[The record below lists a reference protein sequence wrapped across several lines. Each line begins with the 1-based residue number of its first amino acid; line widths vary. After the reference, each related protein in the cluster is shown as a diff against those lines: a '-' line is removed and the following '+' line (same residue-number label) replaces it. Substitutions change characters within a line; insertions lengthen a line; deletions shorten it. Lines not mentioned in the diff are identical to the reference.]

1 MNFDK
6 LIKKIKEDCSIA
18 YVLVTCILF
27 ITLILMPVLFTGY
40 AFDDSH
46 DTLIKGFLIEANDNI
61 IHFNFV
67 QILGWF
73 SGLGRFIP
81 LQFYFFPYFDLIYNL
96 YLYKITI
103 IALIIIDICL
113 FCYLIYL
120 ITGLKSLSV
129 LPILLIPAFFQMR
142 LYHDPLSGA
151 HFLMPLIFLEI
162 ILSIIFLVFHLKTE
176 KMRHLVLS
184 VLLFGISIVT
194 YEIVYPFVILYL
206 LIIIAHSYENEIR
219 KFKIAILS
227 FISMPFLTLLIPHML
242 QIRFGLLK
250 SGYQDPNYRPN
261 IDMFAAFTAFI
272 KQTIAAFPLSYY
284 ILDPNQIFRE
294 TTINVSAFIAVSII
308 LITLLWFSISKNIP
322 KLITCDQK
330 NIEHSINNVKLILL
344 SIGISFLLFPS
355 ILIALSVKYQNEL
368 IFGIGYIP
376 VFFSYFGIVLL
387 IVLFIC
393 ILYDKN
399 KNHNIKHVIKIINI
413 ISLIFLLL
421 TIFTYYNNWITI
433 RESNDEWLYP
443 RNLIEDGINNGLL
456 DIVPKDSIFII
467 DNVNP
472 WDQPA
477 FYHMMSQNKNST
489 ILSSYKLKS
498 YLKAGNSGYIS
509 NKLPNSSCIKHNYTY
524 VYNFKEKD
532 HVYYLR
538 YYAYNNNYGYIILG
552 KINQILLS
560 NNDVYD
566 VSCNLT
572 YVYLASNKK
581 DANFSNDVITFYSLN
596 NSSDRLS
603 CTIDYF
609 HNNTFPLWQGNY
621 WKIIE
626 IVNNE
631 SFNTKQLGIIFSLDN
646 PKTDLYDKIFSESN
660 QIYYFLGFYPREV
673 WSGVTTRWM
682 ADKGALVIYS
692 NDNQSKKLQFNT
704 RSFLK
709 PRTLSLSL
717 NKREILVSTIPTE
730 FKQVTIPL
738 NLQKGEN
745 ILDINI
751 LEGSERPIDIPEL
764 SIWDG
769 RNLSIVV
776 QNVKI
781 CN

>member
-1 MNFDK
+1 MKFDK
-6 LIKKIKEDCSIA
+6 LINKINKDYPIASIF
-18 YVLVTCILF
+18 VICILF

-40 AFDDSH
+40 TFDDSH

-81 LQFYFFPYFDLIYNL
+81 LQFYFYPYFDLIYNI

-103 IALIIIDICL
+103 ITLTIIDICL
-113 FCYLIYL
+113 FCFLIYL

-151 HFLMPLIFLEI
+151 HFLMPLIFLDI
-162 ILSIIFLVFHLKTE
+162 ILSIIFLIFHLKT
-176 KMRHLVLS
+176 KKIRYLVYS
-184 VLLFGISIVT
+184 ILLFGTSTIT

-206 LIIIAHSYENEIR
+206 LIIISYGYKNEIS

-227 FISMPFLTLLIPHML
+227 FISMFSLTLLIPYML
-242 QIRFGLLK
+242 QMYFGLLK

-261 IDMFAAFTAFI
+261 IDIFTAFTAFI
-272 KQTIAAFPLSYY
+272 KQTIAALPLSYY
-284 ILDPNQIFRE
+284 IFDPNQIFRE
-294 TTINVSAFIAVSII
+294 TTLNISTFISVSII
-308 LITLLWFSISKNIP
+308 LITLLWLSISKSIT
-322 KLITCDQK
+322 KLVIFDQK
-330 NIEHSINNVKLILL
+330 NIGHSINNVKLILL
-344 SIGISFLLFPS
+344 SIGISFLFFPS

-368 IFGIGYIP
+368 LFGIGYIP
-376 VFFSYFGIVLL
+376 VFFSYFGIVSL
-387 IVLFIC
+387 IILFIY
-393 ILYDKN
+393 ILYDKY
-399 KNHNIKHVIKIINI
+399 KKHNIHYIIKTVHI

-421 TIFTYYNNWITI
+421 TIFTYYTNWITI

-443 RNLIEDGINNGLL
+443 RNLMEDGIKNGLL

-467 DNVNP
+467 DNRNP
-472 WDQPA
+472 WDQSA
-477 FYHMMSQNKNST
+477 FYHMLSQNKNST
-489 ILSSYKLKS
+489 ILSSNKLKS
-498 YLKAGNSGYIS
+498 YLKAGNSGFIS
-509 NKLPNSSCIKHNYTY
+509 NKLPNSSLIKYNNYTY
-524 VYNFKEKD
+524 RYNFKEED

-538 YYAYNNNYGYIILG
+538 YYAYNDNYGYIILG

-566 VSCNLT
+566 VSCNSI

-581 DANFSNDVITFYSLN
+581 DVNFSNDTMTFYSLN
-596 NSSDRLS
+596 NSSDRLNY
-603 CTIDYF
+603 TINCF
-609 HNNTFPLWQGNY
+609 SNNTFPLRQGNF
-621 WKIIE
+621 WKTMEII
-626 IVNNE
+626 NNE
-631 SFNTKQLGIIFSLDN
+631 SFNTKQLGIIFNLDN
-646 PKTDLYDKIFSESN
+646 PKNDLSDKIFGESN
-660 QIYYFLGFYPREV
+660 QIYYFSGFYPLED
-673 WSGVTTRWM
+673 WSGVPTRWM
-682 ADKGALVIYS
+682 ADKGTLVIYS
-692 NDNQSKKLQFNT
+692 NDNQSKTLQFNT

-717 NKREILVSTIPTE
+717 NKREIFIYIIPTE

-745 ILDINI
+745 IIDINI
-751 LEGSERPIDIPEL
+751 LEEGERPIDNPEL
-764 SIWDG
+764 SSDDG

-781 CN
+781 